1 MRVYRYEKD
10 LTGVNGKSFGEV
22 SESNSRY
29 FAKTFK
35 GAIMWGFLFNT
46 LHPEVKIYD
55 GYIVE
60 YEINGEYF
68 ERQIN
73 SYNACEYTEIKIK
86 HSNCLIIKR
95 TYVVIDRFIC
105 IDENKNEYETPPFIE
120 EFYIPERL
128 WIKKN
133 TKN

>member
-60 YEINGEYF
+60 YEINGAF
-68 ERQIN
+68 LKLLQFLL
-73 SYNACEYTEIKIK
+73 
-86 HSNCLIIKR
+86 HLLFP
-95 TYVVIDRFIC
+95 TYHK
-105 IDENKNEYETPPFIE
+105 EQN
-120 EFYIPERL
+120 
-128 WIKKN
+128 
-133 TKN
+133 